1 MNLPFFN
8 IIKEVIKTVKKKNE
22 ADPQVKTADPSI
34 FDQLEKHVD
43 NSQTQ
48 DSGEFLEDLR
58 RNVDHVQRENRDNP
72 HVETADRS
80 VFENMQKELEA
91 LKAQIAQQKNAPAA
105 PVTTA
110 TTTAPTNPAPTAEV
124 KRTPA
129 VEQILALTNS
139 GGGSLSMRTAPDM
152 GAATMDSRVA
162 DSSLVK
168 VIEYSKNSI
177 NLDGKNTRFVK
188 VDVNGQVGWLLESY
202 LNFN

>member
-8 IIKEVIKTVKKKNE
+8 IIKEVIKTVKKKNQ
-22 ADPQVKTADPSI
+22 ADPNVKTADASV
-34 FDQLEKHVD
+34 FDQIEKHVD
-43 NSQTQ
+43 SSKSTETG
-48 DSGEFLEDLR
+48 DFLEDLK
-58 RNVDHVQRENRDNP
+58 RNVNHVQRENRDNP
-72 HVETADRS
+72 NVETADSS

-91 LKAQIAQQKNAPAA
+91 LKAKLAKQQN
-105 PVTTA
+105 TA
-110 TTTAPTNPAPTAEV
+110 TTPTPASTNYTNPPAPVET

-129 VEQILALTNS
+129 VEQILAMTNS
-139 GGGSLSMRTAPDM
+139 GGGSLAMRTEPNM
-152 GAATMDSRVA
+152 GAATMASRVA

>member
-1 MNLPFFN
+1 
-8 IIKEVIKTVKKKNE
+8 
-22 ADPQVKTADPSI
+22 
-34 FDQLEKHVD
+34 
-43 NSQTQ
+43 
-48 DSGEFLEDLR
+48 
-58 RNVDHVQRENRDNP
+58 
-72 HVETADRS
+72 
-80 VFENMQKELEA
+80 MQKELDA
-91 LKAQIAQQKNAPAA
+91 LKAQIANQNSAPASAPASA

-110 TTTAPTNPAPTAEV
+110 STTTTNYSNPTEVVEV

-129 VEQILALTNS
+129 VEQILAMTNS

-152 GAATMDSRVA
+152 GAGTMESRVA

-177 NLDGKNTRFVK
+177 HLDGKNTRFVK